1 MHELSIAQSIVEIVE
16 EEAFK
21 NNVHVVAEVEVEVGT
36 LSGIEPD
43 ALEFAWEVA
52 SYAGVAK
59 GSKLTIRKVQA
70 CGRCSECN
78 HEFNV
83 ENFYEACPECKNPW
97 FDVIQGREMKIIAIV
112 AE

>member
-16 EEAFK
+16 EEAIK
-21 NNVHVVAEVEVEVGT
+21 NNVSNVTEVEIEVGT

-52 SYAGVAK
+52 NMDGVAK
-59 GSKLTIRKVQA
+59 GSKLNIRKIQA
-70 CGRCSECN
+70 HARCSECKN
-78 HEFNV
+78 EFDV
-83 ENFYEACPECKNPW
+83 ENFFEACPRCGNAW
-97 FDVIQGREMKIIAIV
+97 FDVIRGREMKIIAIV

>member
-16 EEAFK
+16 EEALK
-21 NNVHVVAEVEVEVGT
+21 NDVNVVTEVEVEVGT

-52 SYAGVAK
+52 SVEGIAK
-59 GSKLTIRKVQA
+59 GSRMIIRKVQA
-70 CGRCSECN
+70 RGRCSDCSE
-78 HEFNV
+78 EFDV
-83 ENFYEACPECKNPW
+83 ENFFEACPKCKNPW